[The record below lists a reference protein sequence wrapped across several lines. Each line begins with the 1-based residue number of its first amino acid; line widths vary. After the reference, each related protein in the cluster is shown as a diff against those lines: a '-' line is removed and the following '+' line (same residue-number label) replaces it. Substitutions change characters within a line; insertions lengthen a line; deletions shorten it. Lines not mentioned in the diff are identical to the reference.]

1 MEKFYFFNSF
11 LDTARAIEDE
21 KLRLEYMMA
30 VAEYWIEGKESDN
43 PLVRALM
50 VQTKFVLDRS
60 QEISVSASEKWKKWW
75 APKGNKNACK
85 NLENTSKQ
93 PKTNKNN
100 LKQTKTSEE
109 EVEEEVEKENNNLS
123 ISSDID
129 KEQSSYWNEEINN
142 CLEIIKKFNWW
153 IIDWTKKEQRI
164 YWKNLIW
171 KLKEI
176 ESVKLWNYTRDQVLE
191 TILQIVSQNT
201 YHAQK
206 IAWPKK
212 IYYELWWLM
221 QICKSE
227 FAKKKKQEIPF
238 IPWVW

>member
-43 PLVRALM
+43 PLVKALM

-60 QEISVSASEKWKKWW
+60 KEMSEQKSEKMKW
-75 APKGNKNACK
+75 NKNAVK
-85 NLENTSKQ
+85 NWEKQ
-93 PKTNKNN
+93 S
-100 LKQTKTSEE
+100 KQTKTDRNRQKQKKQEE

-129 KEQSSYWNEEINN
+129 KEQSTYWNEEINN
-142 CLEIIKKFNWW
+142 CLDLIRKFNWW
-153 IIDWTKKEQRI
+153 IIDWTQKEQRR

-176 ESVKLWNYTRDQVLE
+176 ESVKNWDSTRQNV
-191 TILQIVSQNT
+191 LQIILAIISKNP

-206 IAWPKK
+206 IAWPKR

-221 QICKSE
+221 QICKQE
-227 FAKKKKQEIPF
+227 MAKHTDRTTPF
-238 IPWVW
+238 IPWIW